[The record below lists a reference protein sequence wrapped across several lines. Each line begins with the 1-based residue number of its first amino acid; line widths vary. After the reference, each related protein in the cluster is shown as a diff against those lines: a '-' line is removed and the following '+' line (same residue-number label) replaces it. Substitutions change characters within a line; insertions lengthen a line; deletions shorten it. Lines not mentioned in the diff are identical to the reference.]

1 MPIVGFFENVF
12 EFLEP
17 GGPNHLLPGRPLEQ
31 SVPIRPP
38 RGVPPGAGFFVVLRG
53 FTGAFVSPDGS
64 LLTDRPLGQ
73 FSVNVGV
80 RSGALVCRVRLTDEN
95 SDDAVRIIVTAYVVF
110 IT

>member
-17 GGPNHLLPGRPLEQ
+17 GGTSHLLPGRPLEQ
-31 SVPIRPP
+31 SVRIVPP

-53 FTGAFVSPDGS
+53 FTGAFVDPDGR
-64 LLTDRPLGQ
+64 LLTQRPLGL

-95 SDDAVRIIVTAYVVF
+95 SDDAIRIIVTAYIVF